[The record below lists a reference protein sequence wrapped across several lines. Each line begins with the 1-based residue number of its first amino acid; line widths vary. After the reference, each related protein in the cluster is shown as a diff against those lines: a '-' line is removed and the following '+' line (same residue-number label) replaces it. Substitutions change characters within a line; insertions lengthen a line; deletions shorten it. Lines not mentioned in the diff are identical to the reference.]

1 MRRDLRAANDALEK
15 VGGDSLPAQ
24 LEEKRQTLLADLA
37 EKTKK
42 ALSLRLG
49 VMAARQAISNY
60 REQHKSGMLSETEIA
75 FRALTA
81 EKYSALRTQTDG
93 NNEILLAMRE
103 SDKRSVAVSEM
114 SKGTRF
120 QLYLALRLAG
130 YKQYVSDDMILPFVA
145 DDIMETFDNNR
156 TSAAL
161 RLMGEISN
169 TGQALYFTHHEHV
182 VDIARDMFGAEIKI
196 HDLRH

>member
-1 MRRDLRAANDALEK
+1 
-15 VGGDSLPAQ
+15 
-24 LEEKRQTLLADLA
+24 
-37 EKTKK
+37 
-42 ALSLRLG
+42 
-49 VMAARQAISNY
+49 
-60 REQHKSGMLSETEIA
+60 
-75 FRALTA
+75 
-81 EKYSALRTQTDG
+81 
-93 NNEILLAMRE
+93 MRE

-114 SKGTRF
+114 SRGTRF

-145 DDIMETFDNNR
+145 DDIMETFDNSR

-182 VDIARDMFGAEIKI
+182 VGIAKDMFGEKIKV
-196 HDLRH
+196 HDLRY